1 MRETLRFLGQ
11 CAANIR
17 TTGAVMPSGPH
28 LAKAMVSAMGTIL
41 PGQAIVE
48 LGPGTGVFTREL
60 RKRYP
65 AHKIIAIEF
74 NETFAQRL
82 REKMPDV
89 MVITG
94 CASKIREHLNE
105 LKIPVESVGSVL
117 SGLPLL
123 SLPRELSANI
133 FNSIADVLNPGQRYV
148 QFTYSKRM
156 WRRFQPPGF
165 RFDQTH
171 MVWLNFP
178 PAVVMPFTRIASSD
192 VPVSVAI

>member
-17 TTGAVMPSGPH
+17 TTGAVMPSGPY
-28 LAKAMVSAMGTIL
+28 LAKMMVTAMGTIQ
-41 PGQAIVE
+41 PGQVIIE

-65 AHKIIAIEF
+65 GHQIIAIEF
-74 NETFAQRL
+74 NDQFALRL
-82 REKMPDV
+82 REMMPDV
-89 MVITG
+89 TVVTG
-94 CASKIREHLNE
+94 CASKIREHLKQLN
-105 LKIPVESVGSVL
+105 IPVESVGSVI

-123 SLPRELSANI
+123 SLPHELSVNI

-165 RFDQTH
+165 RFDPTH
-171 MVWLNFP
+171 MVWLNLP
-178 PAVVMPFTRIASSD
+178 PAVVMPFTRIAKSD
-192 VPVSVAI
+192 APVRAAS